1 VLIISLS
8 CICWHWFRMYKAA
21 WALKHSKLLQ
31 STNVPP
37 ECRPEEMTWLQTFET
52 SGRSMFT
59 SVDRCDEYH
68 KAIHVDPIYEVNP
81 LMAVVDLLTNLFFHP
96 LASLGPSIGAMFSG
110 LLEAVPTVWK
120 VPVLILFVLLI
131 MFVMILMSG
140 YQIRLPLFLGEIGP
154 APANPSVSGASK
166 EIQELKE
173 LLLQY
178 QMQNL
183 TLTDRKM
190 SAPVT
195 RLEYD
200 RQNSGVEELL
210 PIESE
215 EQSTERLHVGTPRK
229 NVVLESE
236 DVRPKEVMREQL
248 YIGTP
253 RKNNL
258 TKKSGVPLTPVKAS
272 VLIKPEI
279 LSSRKPED
287 MKTNGDLLAS
297 PPCEVLDLTSKK
309 RSSQDGDAENLPQT
323 PTRKAVD
330 LSSKNSQD
338 GDAENFPQTPTRKL
352 IVEGFNGGSPRGT
365 KFKWTSS
372 EADSLDFLDDAVEI
386 VEDDESSNFLDKVE
400 TVFFKPNEEE

>member
-1 VLIISLS
+1 
-8 CICWHWFRMYKAA
+8 
-21 WALKHSKLLQ
+21 
-31 STNVPP
+31 
-37 ECRPEEMTWLQTFET
+37 
-52 SGRSMFT
+52 MFT

-96 LASLGPSIGAMFSG
+96 IASLGPSIGAMFSG

-120 VPVLILFVLLI
+120 VPVLLVFVLLI

-154 APANPSVSGASK
+154 APVSSGNVASK

-200 RQNSGVEELL
+200 RQNSGVEEILQL
-210 PIESE
+210 ETVDSVREQLHVRTPCKSILKKSE
-215 EQSTERLHVGTPRK
+215 EIQQLDIEESVTEQLHVSTPRK
-229 NVVLESE
+229 NILV
-236 DVRPKEVMREQL
+236 
-248 YIGTP
+248 GG
-253 RKNNL
+253 
-258 TKKSGVPLTPVKAS
+258 KKSGVALTPVKVS
-272 VLIKPEI
+272 VLMKPEI
-279 LSSRKPED
+279 ITSCKPED
-287 MKTNGDLLAS
+287 MTMKDIHAS

-309 RSSQDGDAENLPQT
+309 R
-323 PTRKAVD
+323 
-330 LSSKNSQD
+330 NSRD
-338 GDAENFPQTPTRKL
+338 SDTESFPQTPTRKL
-352 IVEGFNGGSPRGT
+352 VVQGFNGGSPRGT
-365 KFKWTSS
+365 KFKWTSC
-372 EADSLDFLDDAVEI
+372 EEQADDLDFLDDVLE
-386 VEDDESSNFLDKVE
+386 VVGVDESTNFLDKVE
-400 TVFFKPNEEE
+400 TVFSKPNQEESIGNTK